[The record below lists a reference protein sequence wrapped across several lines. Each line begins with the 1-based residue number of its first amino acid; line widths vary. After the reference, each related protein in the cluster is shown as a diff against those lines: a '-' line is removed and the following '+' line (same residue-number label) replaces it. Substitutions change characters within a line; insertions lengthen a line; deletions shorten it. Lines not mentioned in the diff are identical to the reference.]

1 MSPLE
6 KCWVTGWACHRN
18 LSLANCR
25 LHLQGSH
32 SNGACVP
39 LAWPGGSALHP
50 NAALHAP
57 RPWALLLGHVL
68 SMPNKS
74 RPLQTAISSAAS
86 AARAADS
93 ALGVT
98 RCAVPGVSASRHP
111 KSPRLSAFPGE
122 LELRRTRRRRF
133 PNVLSSSPMPCR
145 ASAHI
150 APSRSAPPVAQPA
163 SGHHW
168 THRIRIPRSR
178 ETRPHRRSS
187 AARVLDAETRP
198 PSCTETSRSLH
209 FPPPT

>member
-1 MSPLE
+1 VSPLE

-25 LHLQGSH
+25 LHLQGGH

-57 RPWALLLGHVL
+57 RPWALLPGHVL
-68 SMPNKS
+68 SKPNKS
-74 RPLQTAISSAAS
+74 RPLQAVILSTAS
-86 AARAADS
+86 AACAADR

-98 RCAVPGVSASRHP
+98 RCAVPRVPASRHLN
-111 KSPRLSAFPGE
+111 SPRLSVVPGE
-122 LELRRTRRRRF
+122 LELGRTKRRRF
-133 PNVLSSSPMPCR
+133 PNVPSSSPMPCR
-145 ASAHI
+145 ASAHT
-150 APSRSAPPVAQPA
+150 APSRSAPPIAQPA
-163 SGHHW
+163 TGHNW
-168 THRIRIPRSR
+168 THHIRIPRSR
-178 ETRPHRRSS
+178 ETRPLCPSS

-209 FPPPT
+209 CLPPT